1 MAVLLSAICAEAQ
14 LVQTAKVSSNF
25 IYWKT
30 GAEFR
35 TTSKVLDS
43 IRTLYAYVNTSWYS
57 NMFVKVKVT
66 KTSGYQRGYV
76 KLQGAVDSTGPWY
89 TVRGTTTQCV
99 PCADSN
105 VTIGNATQTVMYD
118 VRGFHFNHLRGVYVS
133 DTATTAS
140 VASFE
145 VWGSH

>member
-1 MAVLLSAICAEAQ
+1 MAVLFSAICADAQ
-14 LVQTAKVSSNF
+14 LVPTAKVSSNY

-30 GAEFR
+30 GSDVRETAHTLAGLD
-35 TTSKVLDS
+35 TTQAFFNA
-43 IRTLYAYVNTSWYS
+43 TWYG

-105 VTIGNATQTVMYD
+105 VVIGNATQTVMYD
-118 VRGFHFNHLRGVYVS
+118 VRGFHFNYLKGLYVS
-133 DTATTAS
+133 DTSTTAS
-140 VASFE
+140 TTSFE
-145 VWGSH
+145 LWGSH